1 VTLVDTSVWIDHL
14 RRSDE
19 VLIDLLGRRQVVV
32 HPFIIGELAVGNLRP
47 REAILQELQKLRRVT
62 IADDNE
68 VLRLVEHEHLFGLG
82 LGYIDVHLLASTRLT
97 PETLLWT
104 RDKSLLAAAERLT
117 LAARVTH

>member
-19 VLIDLLGRRQVVV
+19 VLINLLGRRQVVV

-47 REAILQELQKLRRVT
+47 REAILQELQKLRRVI

>member
-14 RRSDE
+14 RQADD
-19 VLIDLLGRRQVVV
+19 VLIDLLGRREVLV

-47 REAILQELQKLRRVT
+47 RETVLDELQRLRRVV

-68 VLRLVEHEHLFGLG
+68 VLRLVEHEHLFGVG
-82 LGYIDVHLLASTRLT
+82 LGYVDVHLLASTRLT

-104 RDKSLLAAAERLT
+104 RDRNLLAAAERLD
-117 LAARVTH
+117 LGASVTH

>member
-47 REAILQELQKLRRVT
+47 REAILQELQKLRRVI